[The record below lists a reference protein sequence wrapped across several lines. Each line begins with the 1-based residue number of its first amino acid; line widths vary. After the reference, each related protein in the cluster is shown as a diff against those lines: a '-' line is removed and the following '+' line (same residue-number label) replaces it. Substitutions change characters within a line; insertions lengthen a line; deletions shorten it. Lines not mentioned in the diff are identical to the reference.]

1 MHDKH
6 STHITFDILNQ
17 HKGEVLHF
25 SSTRN
30 GGVSKDVDLSLN
42 LGFHESDSDE
52 NVIANRKILATNV
65 GFDFES
71 LVVAQQTHSA
81 NVVVIDKS
89 SKGKGIFSKLSAIQ
103 DCDAFICSIPN
114 ICIVVQTA
122 DCVPILLFDARKKV
136 VAAIHAGWR
145 GTTKRIAQQTLNKMK
160 EKYNCKPNDIVAA
173 IGPSIGSCCYE
184 VGVDVIEE
192 VTKNL
197 PSIVETCLTPSD
209 NVGKMIF
216 DVRLANRLQL
226 IESGILVS
234 NIEVTNICTKC
245 NHTNF
250 FSARYDKNKTGRMMS
265 GIMLR

>member
-6 STHITFDILNQ
+6 PTHITFGILNQ
-17 HKGEVLHF
+17 HKSEVLHF

-30 GGVSKDVDLSLN
+30 GGVSKGTNLSLN
-42 LGFHESDSDE
+42 LGFHEGDSDE
-52 NVIANRKILATNV
+52 NVVANRKILATNA
-65 GFDFES
+65 GFDFER

-81 NVVVIDKS
+81 NVATVDES
-89 SKGKGIFSKLSAIQ
+89 SKGKGIFSKSSAIQ
-103 DCDAFICSIPN
+103 DCDAFICSTPN

-122 DCVPILLFDARKKV
+122 DCVPILLFDPRKKV

-145 GTTKRIAQQTLNKMK
+145 GTTKRIAQQTLSKMR
-160 EKYNCKPNDIVAA
+160 EEYNCDTNDIVAA

-184 VGVDVIEE
+184 VGIDVIEE

-197 PSIVETCLTPSD
+197 PSDAEACLIPSD

-216 DVRLANRLQL
+216 DVRLANKLQL
-226 IESGILVS
+226 IESGIQTS
-234 NIEVTNICTKC
+234 NIEVSNICTKC

-250 FSARYDKNKTGRMMS
+250 FSARYDRNKTGRMMS